1 MAYWYNSLCMCKQN
15 ASPRIL
21 KICNELLTYLIRC
34 CQLSKHIVPWFLK
47 SFLCHVYFAYYIL
60 ESFRIGNEFKQSC
73 VVSANGGGWYKC
85 LAFDDLLDL
94 LVDFLMRFWFCMQA
108 QIQSLQQQQQ
118 QHNSTLLPTQMVSM
132 PQQQPPLGVV
142 TSPQALSPAST
153 PPIPPQN
160 SQLPTPQS
168 SAHQIPRQLSL
179 SSTTSSSE
187 NGQ

>member
-1 MAYWYNSLCMCKQN
+1 
-15 ASPRIL
+15 
-21 KICNELLTYLIRC
+21 
-34 CQLSKHIVPWFLK
+34 
-47 SFLCHVYFAYYIL
+47 
-60 ESFRIGNEFKQSC
+60 
-73 VVSANGGGWYKC
+73 
-85 LAFDDLLDL
+85 
-94 LVDFLMRFWFCMQA
+94 MQA

-160 SQLPTPQS
+160 LQLLTPQS

>member
-1 MAYWYNSLCMCKQN
+1 
-15 ASPRIL
+15 
-21 KICNELLTYLIRC
+21 
-34 CQLSKHIVPWFLK
+34 
-47 SFLCHVYFAYYIL
+47 
-60 ESFRIGNEFKQSC
+60 
-73 VVSANGGGWYKC
+73 
-85 LAFDDLLDL
+85 
-94 LVDFLMRFWFCMQA
+94 MQA
-108 QIQSLQQQQQ
+108 QIQSLQQQQQQQQQ

-160 SQLPTPQS
+160 LQLLTPQS